1 MIEETKEQRRYDF
14 KYRRLIKCHDG
25 RKKKIE
31 LDEMATIEKGCLVN
45 HEQEILLFIL
55 RIKN

>member
-1 MIEETKEQRRYDF
+1 MYNF
-14 KYRRLIKCHDG
+14 KYGRLIKCHDG

-31 LDEMATIEKGCLVN
+31 LDEMATIEKGCLVD